1 MASTHGIPDDPKE
14 RAQIRGRLNAA
25 ELAQF
30 DLIAAR
36 VDAGKKPNKEEA
48 RFLRQLQGLGKL
60 PRPSKKFRSASDKK
74 THQDP

>member
-1 MASTHGIPDDPKE
+1 MAWTHGIPDDPKE

-30 DLIAAR
+30 DLIVAK
-36 VDAGKKPNKEEA
+36 VDAGRMPNKDEA

-60 PRPSKKFRSASDKK
+60 PRPGKKFRSASDMK